1 MTFVGNVIC
10 QHFLPM
16 YSLSLYFLGGILSR
30 ASFLI
35 AEVQITNFFFYR
47 PYVGDIFKNPLSN
60 PRS

>member
-10 QHFLPM
+10 QHFLPI

-35 AEVQITNFFFYR
+35 AEVRITNFFFYR

>member
-10 QHFLPM
+10 QHFLPI

-35 AEVQITNFFFYR
+35 AEVRITNFFFYT